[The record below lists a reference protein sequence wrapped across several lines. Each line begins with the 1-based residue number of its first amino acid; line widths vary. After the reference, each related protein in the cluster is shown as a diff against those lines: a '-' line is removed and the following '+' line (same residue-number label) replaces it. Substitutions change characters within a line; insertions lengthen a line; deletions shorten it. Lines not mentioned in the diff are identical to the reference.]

1 MREENFL
8 ELIDIYMDMV
18 EKQDEL
24 IRRMGRIISK
34 QAQTLQ
40 LIKNDKEFSN
50 PKLDEEIAI
59 MESVKSDYEDYMK
72 S

>member
-59 MESVKSDYEDYMK
+59 MESAKSDYEDYLK